1 MTLPVTELF
10 LNVFILLC
18 TLLLLNC
25 NRSLCPVSDSI
36 LFVIVCIST
45 TETLRGQGTF
55 YFL

>member
-55 YFL
+55 YFS